1 MCSRLVLA
9 VDVFSFSQVRA
20 ARDQMVNDLVE
31 TATQSAFFRFF
42 EAVVVVLG
50 FWEALILGCDDEL
63 PGFCLEAS
71 CF

>member
-1 MCSRLVLA
+1 
-9 VDVFSFSQVRA
+9 
-20 ARDQMVNDLVE
+20 MVNDLVE

-63 PGFCLEAS
+63 LGFCLEAS